1 VNLSFFQKPSRYI
14 NKEINSVQKEG
25 APVKVALAFPDI
37 YEIGM
42 SHLGL
47 RILYKIINNFP
58 YASAE
63 RVFSPWIDLEAH
75 MQAKGLLLSSLETN
89 RPLKDFDIIG
99 FSLQYELSYPTVLNM
114 LSLAGIPLKTEGRLD
129 SQNMP
134 VVIAGGPCTVNPL
147 PMWPFIDAF
156 LIGDGEEAVAEIVQT
171 YHEWK
176 MHGDGKKESLL
187 RAFALI
193 KGIYV
198 PSISSSPSPD
208 REGTGGENVRRRF
221 LTSLDDA
228 PYPDHP
234 VVPYTAIIHDRINI
248 EVSRGCSMGCR
259 FCQAGMIYR
268 PVRERSP
275 EKVIALTESALKNTG
290 YEEVAFTSLSA
301 GDYSCLLTVMKEC
314 NKRFGKQKIAIS
326 LPSLRIAAVNHEI
339 LQEIKAVRK
348 TGFTIAPEAGTDRL
362 RRVINKEFSE
372 EEYERSLKILF
383 EEGWQNLKLYFM
395 VGLPTETDED
405 IEAISAMALKALK
418 IARQHIKK
426 FVNITV
432 GVSPFIP
439 KAHTAFQW
447 YGQNPP
453 DELQR
458 KKDAVRE
465 RLKRRGVN
473 IKSHDVDM
481 SLLEAAF
488 SRGDKDMSVLVEKAW
503 SLGCRLDG
511 WSETFNFGS
520 WRKAMETTG
529 IDASAYAQRTY
540 KYSDILPWD
549 TIDTGVS
556 KEFLWKEFQKALS
569 AEFTSDCRKACH
581 NCGLDCLEKNKRVG
595 GNEDIKV
602 GSIFQD
608 TNSAILTFSS
618 SQLPRFKPVKIRV
631 EFSKA
636 GILRYLSHLELLTAL
651 HRAMRRA
658 GVPLEYSQGF
668 HPAPKI
674 AFGPPLGV
682 GVAGLSEYFDMEI
695 LPPFDL
701 VRNVSTLNSVLPEGV
716 SIKNMSAIPSDTES
730 LNSFISRYEYLVT
743 GGDSSQIRP
752 FLAEKEISL
761 KREKYA
767 INVRTMVEDAL
778 IIDGDTTQLVLVDQK
793 NIKVRLGEILPLIFN
808 TPMEQ
813 LDITR
818 IALYGWKGSWV
829 RPLNTHKIQLVNCKM

>member
-1 VNLSFFQKPSRYI
+1 VPSVSFSRRGETNI
-14 NKEINSVQKEG
+14 P
-25 APVKVALAFPDI
+25 PVK
-37 YEIGM
+37 
-42 SHLGL
+42 
-47 RILYKIINNFP
+47 
-58 YASAE
+58 
-63 RVFSPWIDLEAH
+63 
-75 MQAKGLLLSSLETN
+75 
-89 RPLKDFDIIG
+89 
-99 FSLQYELSYPTVLNM
+99 
-114 LSLAGIPLKTEGRLD
+114 
-129 SQNMP
+129 
-134 VVIAGGPCTVNPL
+134 
-147 PMWPFIDAF
+147 
-156 LIGDGEEAVAEIVQT
+156 
-171 YHEWK
+171 
-176 MHGDGKKESLL
+176 
-187 RAFALI
+187 
-193 KGIYV
+193 
-198 PSISSSPSPD
+198 
-208 REGTGGENVRRRF
+208 RRF
-221 LTSLDDA
+221 LSSLDDA
-228 PYPDHP
+228 PYPDRP
-234 VVPYTAIIHDRINI
+234 VVPYTAIVHDRINI

-275 EKVIALTESALKNTG
+275 EKVIALTENALKNTG

-405 IEAISAMALKALK
+405 IEAIPAMALKALK
-418 IARQHIKK
+418 IARKHIKK

-488 SRGDKDMSVLVEKAW
+488 SRGDKDMSLLVEKAW

-511 WSETFNFGS
+511 WSETFNFVS

-529 IDASAYAQRTY
+529 IDVSAYAQRTY
-540 KYSDILPWD
+540 QYSDILPWD

-581 NCGLDCLEKNKRVG
+581 NCGLDCLEKNKMVRG
-595 GNEDIKV
+595 YEDIKV
-602 GSIFQD
+602 GNIYQD
-608 TNSAILTFSS
+608 TKSELLNFSS
-618 SQLPRFKPVKIRV
+618 SQLPRFRPVRIRV

-636 GILRYLSHLELLTAL
+636 GVLRYLSHLELITAL

-658 GVPLEYSQGF
+658 GVPLEYTQGV

-716 SIKNMSAIPSDTES
+716 SIKNMAAIPSDTES
-730 LNSFISRYEYLVT
+730 LNSFISRYEYLIT
-743 GGDSSQIRP
+743 GGDSSQIHP

-778 IIDGDTTQLVLVDQK
+778 IIDGDTTQLVLVDQG